1 MVPVQFLLTRL
12 GFTSIILIL
21 LCLVILIY
29 LLTIRH
35 KSRASWL
42 LIGFYLAVIANY
54 VTMLLSNG
62 LMFWNYWLAPVQDAW
77 LQRPAM
83 LAGLNAFIILSR
95 EATDEFTDHLY
106 VCSEKVNKQLELS

>member
-1 MVPVQFLLTRL
+1 MKPLTRRQIFGYTVGDL
-12 GFTSIILIL
+12 GINLNFQ
-21 LCLVILIY
+21 
-29 LLTIRH
+29 
-35 KSRASWL
+35 

-62 LMFWNYWLAPVQDAW
+62 LMFWNYWLAPAQDAW
-77 LQRPAM
+77 LQRPAV